1 MGKKDF
7 IQHHLLCLCV
17 HTYTDPLHSFCP
29 PSFHLI
35 QPPASIHSCGGDTD
49 TGRSQHISGNNDSQP
64 ACFGGIKSPRTP
76 GPRKN
81 WHYRSPAET
90 ITAPMQNK
98 PNAFLM
104 SYQQQSHKLRL
115 FFFFFYYL
123 ISGCHS
129 WRRLTADEPNV
140 QSNIILHPESEMKPD
155 CVAKSP
161 QGCHNW
167 SHTQW
172 GNTHSRPVCAGFLFC
187 GSKALSQKWWVIPL
201 MEGIVSGD
209 DVPWQPPCIILTCLS
224 VYPGATDGRSPK
236 ETQSVGARAVQG
248 DGHLWVSVDTRW

>member
-1 MGKKDF
+1 MVLGCNGKRVELSCEKVLMGKKDF

-129 WRRLTADEPNV
+129 
-140 QSNIILHPESEMKPD
+140 
-155 CVAKSP
+155 
-161 QGCHNW
+161 
-167 SHTQW
+167 
-172 GNTHSRPVCAGFLFC
+172 
-187 GSKALSQKWWVIPL
+187 
-201 MEGIVSGD
+201 
-209 DVPWQPPCIILTCLS
+209 
-224 VYPGATDGRSPK
+224 
-236 ETQSVGARAVQG
+236 
-248 DGHLWVSVDTRW
+248 